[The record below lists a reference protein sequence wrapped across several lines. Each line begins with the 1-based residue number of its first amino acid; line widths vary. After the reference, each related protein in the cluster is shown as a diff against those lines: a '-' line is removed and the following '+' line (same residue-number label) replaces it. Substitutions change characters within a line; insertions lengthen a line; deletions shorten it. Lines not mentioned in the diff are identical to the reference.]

1 VIGAASNLTACCL
14 ALAEAAPPQK
24 LSPPASA
31 AVLMALLGIALLG
44 MLLVVIILLGGNWV
58 RKQGKYRR
66 GPSVP
71 PDRLPLRRD
80 GDDDAETIVP
90 DATIAGSQADVD
102 TVKAPP
108 INRDETI
115 S

>member
-1 VIGAASNLTACCL
+1 MISTAATVASVPFR
-14 ALAEAAPPQK
+14 ALAEAATPEK

-44 MLLVVIILLGGNWV
+44 MLLVVVILLGGNWV
-58 RKQGKYRR
+58 RKQGKYHR

-71 PDRLPLRRD
+71 PDRLPLRRSTD
-80 GDDDAETIVP
+80 TEPATS
-90 DATIAGSQADVD
+90 DATIPGPQANID

>member
-1 VIGAASNLTACCL
+1 MISTAATVGSVPFLTL
-14 ALAEAAPPQK
+14 AQAATPEK

-44 MLLVVIILLGGNWV
+44 MLLVVVILLGGHWV
-58 RKQGKYRR
+58 RKQGKYHR

-71 PDRLPLRRD
+71 PDRLPLRRSID
-80 GDDDAETIVP
+80 TEPATS
-90 DATIAGSQADVD
+90 DATIPGSQANID

>member
-1 VIGAASNLTACCL
+1 
-14 ALAEAAPPQK
+14 
-24 LSPPASA
+24 
-31 AVLMALLGIALLG
+31 MALLGIALLG
-44 MLLVVIILLGGNWV
+44 MLLVVVILLGGNWV
-58 RKQGKYRR
+58 RKQGKFRR

-71 PDRLPLRRD
+71 PDRLPLRRST
-80 GDDDAETIVP
+80 DAEPTAS
-90 DATIAGSQADVD
+90 DAKISGSQAGVD